1 MKLWEVLRGAR
12 PFADKNEIRESV
24 RKCEYYDSKVE
35 RIESSSLLLIFSTS
49 SQKSWLVCTSQRLY
63 FVLDDLSY
71 GRPEVKWRRVKDHLV
86 KDGRVFID
94 LKLDDRSEKTGR
106 VSIGRMNKG
115 FLYTKALFLES
126 GIKGGIYSLIKSQM
140 LESNNA

>member
-12 PFADKNEIRESV
+12 PFSDEHEIRESV
-24 RKCEYYDSKVE
+24 RKCKYYDKEIE

-71 GRPEVKWRRVKDHLV
+71 GWSEVKWRRAKEHLIKDSRIIV
-86 KDGRVFID
+86 D
-94 LKLDDRSEKTGR
+94 LKLEERSEKTGR
-106 VSIGRMNKG
+106 LSIGRMNKG
-115 FLYTKALFLES
+115 FLYTKSLFTES
-126 GIKGGIYSLIKSQM
+126 GIKDSISSLIENQM
-140 LESNNA
+140 HSSNNA

>member
-24 RKCEYYDSKVE
+24 SKCEYYDSTVE

-71 GRPEVKWRRVKDHLV
+71 GWPEVKWRRVKDHLV
-86 KDGRVFID
+86 KDGRVIID

-115 FLYTKALFLES
+115 FLYTKALFQES
-126 GIKGGIYSLIKSQM
+126 GIKGSIYSLIKSQM
-140 LESNNA
+140 LNSNNA